1 MFYKLGVGSDLKLG
15 YICHRIQV
23 KINHS
28 VQVVLAVML
37 RVKFVVAHVGVA
49 SMG

>member
-1 MFYKLGVGSDLKLG
+1 MFYKLGVGIDLKLG

-23 KINHS
+23 KINQG
-28 VQVVLAVML
+28 VVVLAVML